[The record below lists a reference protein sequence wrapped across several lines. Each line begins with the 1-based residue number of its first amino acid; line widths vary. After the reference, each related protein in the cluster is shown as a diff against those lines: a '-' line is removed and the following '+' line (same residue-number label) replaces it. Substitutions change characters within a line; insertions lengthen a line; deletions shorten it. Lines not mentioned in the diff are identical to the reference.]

1 MADNE
6 GNDPSEAKI
15 TLHQKSDTEDRDTAE
30 KLKVPKEM
38 PVLPV
43 KDTVVF
49 PNMVAAL
56 SVVTERD
63 IKLLNHVLAANRFL
77 ALVAQKDK
85 DLKAVKQSDLYEYAT
100 AAIVLQMLRMPDNSA
115 KMLVQGVNRVR
126 IDEYIQTE
134 PYFKARVTVLEDII
148 ENDMETEALSRNAAD
163 QFIRM
168 ISMAPSLPEELKIAI
183 VNIDSPSR
191 LADMIASHLNIGI
204 PEKQK
209 VLEAINVK
217 DRLQK
222 VTTFINS
229 EMEVLEMAT
238 KIQSQ
243 VKNEMEKGQREYYLR
258 QQLKAIQEELGE
270 GDERAIETKELTKKI
285 EEAKMP
291 PEAKKEAERELIRL
305 AKMPS
310 SSAEYTV
317 SRTYLDLLVAIPWSV
332 TTTDNLDIPAAR
344 KVLDEDHYD
353 LEKVKERILE
363 YLAVRKLKQDM
374 KGPILCFVGPPGTGK
389 TSVGMSIARA
399 IGRKFFRMS
408 LGGVRDEAE
417 IRGHRRT
424 YIGAL
429 PGRII
434 QGLRKA
440 GSSNP
445 VFMLDEI
452 DKLGADFRGDPSAA
466 LLEVLD
472 PEQNHAF
479 SDHYLD
485 VPFDLSKVMFI
496 TTANLLDP
504 IPPALKDRMEVLELP
519 GYTADEKVFIA
530 KQFTIPKQLKEHG
543 LTSEQLTITDD
554 VIKAII
560 RDYTREAGIRNLER
574 EIATLCRKAAK
585 DIAAGEKK
593 SITVTADMLHL
604 LLGPIKFFSE
614 VADRTSE
621 AGVATGL
628 AWTQA
633 GGDILFIE
641 ATSMP
646 GTGKLLLTGQLGD
659 VMKESAQAAMSYI
672 RTKLKKLGIIFKD
685 FNKYDF
691 HIHIPAGAIPKDGP
705 SAGVTM
711 AMALISLLK
720 ETPILSYV
728 AMTGEI
734 TLRGRVLP
742 VGGIKEKILAAKRSG
757 ITTVILPKRN
767 EKDLVEVPE
776 NAKKE
781 MNFVFVE
788 KVDEMLPV
796 VFGTKEPTVKKKRI
810 FSKV

>member
-1 MADNE
+1 MR
-6 GNDPSEAKI
+6 K
-15 TLHQKSDTEDRDTAE
+15 KR
-30 KLKVPKEM
+30 
-38 PVLPV
+38 
-43 KDTVVF
+43 
-49 PNMVAAL
+49 
-56 SVVTERD
+56 
-63 IKLLNHVLAANRFL
+63 
-77 ALVAQKDK
+77 
-85 DLKAVKQSDLYEYAT
+85 
-100 AAIVLQMLRMPDNSA
+100 
-115 KMLVQGVNRVR
+115 
-126 IDEYIQTE
+126 
-134 PYFKARVTVLEDII
+134 
-148 ENDMETEALSRNAAD
+148 RNGWS
-163 QFIRM
+163 
-168 ISMAPSLPEELKIAI
+168 IS
-183 VNIDSPSR
+183 
-191 LADMIASHLNIGI
+191 
-204 PEKQK
+204 
-209 VLEAINVK
+209 
-217 DRLQK
+217 
-222 VTTFINS
+222 
-229 EMEVLEMAT
+229 
-238 KIQSQ
+238 
-243 VKNEMEKGQREYYLR
+243 
-258 QQLKAIQEELGE
+258 
-270 GDERAIETKELTKKI
+270 
-285 EEAKMP
+285 
-291 PEAKKEAERELIRL
+291 
-305 AKMPS
+305 
-310 SSAEYTV
+310 
-317 SRTYLDLLVAIPWSV
+317 
-332 TTTDNLDIPAAR
+332 TTDNLDIQAAH

-389 TSVGMSIARA
+389 TSIGMSIARA
-399 IGRKFFRMS
+399 IGRKFVRIS

-434 QGLRKA
+434 QSLRKV
-440 GSSNP
+440 GSNNP

-485 VPFDLSKVMFI
+485 VPFDLTNVMFI
-496 TTANLLDP
+496 TTANILDP
-504 IPPALKDRMEVLELP
+504 VPPALKDRMEVLELP
-519 GYTADEKVFIA
+519 GYTAEEKVFIA

-543 LTSEQLTITDD
+543 LTKEQLAIEDD
-554 VIKAII
+554 AIKAVIS
-560 RDYTREAGIRNLER
+560 DYTREAGIRNLER
-574 EIATLCRKAAK
+574 EIARICRKVAK
-585 DIAAGEKK
+585 NIASGEKK
-593 SITVTADMLHL
+593 SVTVTADQLHN

-614 VADRTSE
+614 VAERTSE

-646 GTGKLLLTGQLGD
+646 GTGKLMLTGQLGD

-672 RTKLKKLGIIFKD
+672 RAKVKKLGITFKD

-720 ETPILSYV
+720 NIPVLSNI

-742 VGGIKEKILAAKRSG
+742 VGGIKEKVLAAKRAG
-757 ITTVILPKRN
+757 INTIILPKRN

-776 NAKKE
+776 NARKE
-781 MNFVFVE
+781 MNFIFVE

-796 VFGTKEPTVKKKRI
+796 VFGIKETEKKKKMI
-810 FSKV
+810 FSKT

>member
-1 MADNE
+1 MTENE
-6 GNDPSEAKI
+6 SKNTSEAKVSTSLDAHI
-15 TLHQKSDTEDRDTAE
+15 EETGKADKMKIPS
-30 KLKVPKEM
+30 EM

-49 PNMVAAL
+49 PSMVAAL
-56 SVVTERD
+56 SVSTERD
-63 IKLLNHVLAANRFL
+63 LKLLNHVLAGNRFL

-85 DLKAVKQSDLYEYAT
+85 EAKVVKQSDLYNYAT
-100 AAIVLQMLRMPDNSA
+100 AAVVLQMLRMPDNSA
-115 KMLVQGVNRVR
+115 KMLVQGLRRIR
-126 IDEYIQTE
+126 IDEYAQTE
-134 PYFKARVTVLEDII
+134 PYFKARVTALEDTL
-148 ENDMETEALSRNAAD
+148 EHDMETEALARNAAD

-191 LADMIASHLNIGI
+191 LADMIASHLNVSIA
-204 PEKQK
+204 EKQQ
-209 VLEAINVK
+209 VLEAIDVK
-217 DRLQK
+217 ARLQK
-222 VTTFINS
+222 VTALITS

-243 VKNEMEKGQREYYLR
+243 VKSEMEKGQKEYYLR

-270 GDERAIETKELTKKI
+270 GDERTVETKELTKKI
-285 EEAKMP
+285 EEAKLP
-291 PEAKKEAERELIRL
+291 PEAKKEAERELSRL
-305 AKMPS
+305 SKMPTA
-310 SSAEYTV
+310 SAEYTV
-317 SRTYLDLLVAIPWSV
+317 SRTYLDLIIALPWSIS
-332 TTTDNLDIPAAR
+332 TTDNLDIQAAH

-389 TSVGMSIARA
+389 TSIGMSIARA
-399 IGRKFFRMS
+399 IGRKFVRIS

-434 QGLRKA
+434 QSLRKV
-440 GSSNP
+440 GSNNP

-452 DKLGADFRGDPSAA
+452 DKLGADFRGDPAAA

-485 VPFDLSKVMFI
+485 VPFDLTNVMFI
-496 TTANLLDP
+496 TTANILDP
-504 IPPALKDRMEVLELP
+504 VPPALKDRMEVLELP
-519 GYTADEKVFIA
+519 GYTAEEKVFIA

-543 LTSEQLTITDD
+543 LTIEQLMIDD
-554 VIKAII
+554 DAIKAVIS
-560 RDYTREAGIRNLER
+560 DYTREAGIRNLER
-574 EIATLCRKAAK
+574 EIARICRKVAK
-585 DIAAGEKK
+585 NIASGEKK
-593 SITVTADMLHL
+593 SVTVVSDQLHN

-614 VADRTSE
+614 VAERMSE

-646 GTGKLLLTGQLGD
+646 GTGKLMLTGQLGD

-672 RTKLKKLGIIFKD
+672 RAKVKKLGITFKD

-720 ETPILSYV
+720 EIPILSHV

-734 TLRGRVLP
+734 TLRGRILP
-742 VGGIKEKILAAKRSG
+742 VGGI
-757 ITTVILPKRN
+757 
-767 EKDLVEVPE
+767 
-776 NAKKE
+776 
-781 MNFVFVE
+781 
-788 KVDEMLPV
+788 
-796 VFGTKEPTVKKKRI
+796 
-810 FSKV
+810 